1 MLIGTLIGP
10 TIMVAIGVYAGIASG
25 TGFAYKV
32 EAWLL
37 VYIAI
42 GVSFLTSVIYVA
54 ALQYLFS
61 KECVQKPS

>member
-1 MLIGTLIGP
+1 
-10 TIMVAIGVYAGIASG
+10 MVAIGVYAGIASG

>member
-1 MLIGTLIGP
+1 
-10 TIMVAIGVYAGIASG
+10 MVAIGVYAGIANG

-32 EAWLL
+32 EAWRL

-61 KECVQKPS
+61 KECVQKPT